1 MVLDLFHL
9 PVLASVGPDK
19 IEKTIRSVLDRM
31 DIGAGGYFVLFGLLF
46 SCGLGMPI
54 PEDIPLLVA
63 GALIGSYHM
72 KLAPAAILAWCGII
86 GGDCVLYFMGR
97 RFGLNITSVPVIG
110 KLVTKG
116 RIEKLQ
122 KLFQRS
128 GIWVVAIGRLLAGV
142 RGVMVVSAG
151 TIRYN
156 FAKFIIAD
164 GLAAIISGGL
174 FLFLGWEFADKLPM
188 VAHQIERSGW
198 ELAVVLSVI
207 VVGFIA
213 YEVWRTR
220 RLHREHKAEI
230 HEETSRGLDPRI
242 AKPPIKVPAK

>member
-1 MVLDLFHL
+1 LHL
-9 PVLASVGPDK
+9 PLLASIGPDK

-31 DIGAGGYFVLFGLLF
+31 DIGVGGYFVLFGLLF

-72 KLAPAAILAWCGII
+72 KLVPVAVLAWCGII
-86 GGDCVLYFMGR
+86 GGDCVLYFMGKH
-97 RFGLNITSVPVIG
+97 FGMNITHVPIIG
-110 KLVTKG
+110 KHVTKA

-128 GIWVVAIGRLLAGV
+128 GIWVVALGRLLAGI

-156 FAKFIIAD
+156 FAKFIVAD
-164 GLAAIISGGL
+164 GLAAIVSGGL
-174 FLFLGWEFADKLPM
+174 FLFLGWEFADKLPT
-188 VAHQIERSGW
+188 VAHWIERSGW
-198 ELAVVLSVI
+198 GLAIVLIVI
-207 VVGFIA
+207 VVGFISF
-213 YEVWRTR
+213 EVWRTR

-230 HEETSRGLDPRI
+230 HEETARGLDPRI
-242 AKPPIKVPAK
+242 AQPPIKVPAK